1 MKTKFALLL
10 CLATTT
16 AAWAQ
21 VPGIIT
27 YQGRVTSNG
36 TNFTGTGSFR
46 FALFRPGPPL
56 TSLWSHDNS
65 SAGGS
70 MPGTAL
76 SLPVADGLF
85 TVVLGDTTVAG
96 MLSAVPASVFT
107 NQDVRLRIWFN
118 DGVSGVAQLAP
129 DQRISSAAYA
139 LMGANVPDGAITT
152 AKLADGAVTGTKIA
166 GATIATGNLAAN
178 SVNTTHIID
187 GQVQNG
193 DLANNAVT
201 TGKVLDGTLLG
212 ADLADGT
219 VGSRELASSIALG
232 ATNDTGRLDVYRTG
246 ASTPAITL
254 SGTGSQIS
262 TYGSDGLEQIRLWG
276 PAYGELL
283 LNNSLANNATAVRLT
298 AQGSTGGLLDLR
310 NTNGATRAV
319 LEGENTGGLLTLYA
333 ADGGIGA
340 VLYGNEGAGSG
351 ALSLRNT
358 NGSPRF
364 RAYGGPGSGSM
375 DVFHSNG
382 TLTFNV
388 DANEG
393 TEGAQLNMYQANGAR
408 TVQLDAEAGASGG
421 GYLGLYEG
429 DGTQTVTAS
438 ANGNGALTLR
448 QGDGSTGLWLGADNG
463 TGGGGLSLYRDNG
476 AFAGQFTIADDT
488 RGDAFLGLA
497 KGNGNWGIT
506 MRGQNASTGGG
517 AIYLY
522 DSAGAATI
530 VIDSDSSNEG
540 RIWTQVLTIT
550 GGADLSENFNVNA
563 GADKLLPGM
572 LVSIDP
578 AKPGELL
585 LSQQPYDP
593 SVAGII
599 SGAGGV
605 KTGMLMGQTGSVA
618 DGKHPVALTGR
629 VYCYVDADAGGAV
642 KPGDMLTTSATPGHA
657 MKVSDRERAF
667 GTVIGK
673 AMTALE
679 SGKGLV
685 LVLVS
690 LQ

>member
-1 MKTKFALLL
+1 MKKSLALAL

-36 TNFTGTGSFR
+36 TNFTGTGYFR
-46 FALFRPGPPL
+46 FALYRSGPV
-56 TSLWSHDNS
+56 TTLWSHNNS
-65 SAGGS
+65 SVGGG
-70 MPGTAL
+70 MPTTEIA
-76 SLPVADGLF
+76 LPVVNGLF
-85 TVVLGDTTVAG
+85 TVPLGDTTVAG
-96 MLSAVPASVFT
+96 MTAPIPASAFT
-107 NQDVRLRIWFN
+107 YEDVRLRVWFN
-118 DGVSGVAQLAP
+118 DGASGVAQLTP
-129 DQRISSAAYA
+129 DQRIASAAYA

-152 AKLADGAVTGTKIA
+152 AKLADGAITGVKIA
-166 GATIATGNLAAN
+166 DGTIATGDLAPN

-187 GQVQNG
+187 GQVQTG

-201 TGKVLDGTLLG
+201 SAKVADGTLLG
-212 ADLADGT
+212 ADLAAST
-219 VGSRELASSIALG
+219 VGTRELASTVALG
-232 ATNDTGRLDVYRTG
+232 ATNVSGRLDVFRTAANT
-246 ASTPAITL
+246 ASVSLFGSA
-254 SGTGSQIS
+254 SQIS

-276 PAYGELL
+276 STYGELL

-298 AQGSTGGLLDLR
+298 AQGSTGGQLELR

-358 NGSPRF
+358 NGNPRF

-393 TEGAQLNMYQANGAR
+393 TEGAQLNMYQASGAR
-408 TVQLDAEAGASGG
+408 TVQLDAEAGANGG
-421 GYLGLYEG
+421 GYLGLYES
-429 DGTQTVTAS
+429 DGTQTLTAT

-448 QGDGSTGLWLGADNG
+448 QGDGSTGMWLGANNG
-463 TGGGGLSLYRDNG
+463 TGGGGLSIYRDNG
-476 AFAGQFTIADDT
+476 NFAGQFTIADAT

-497 KGNGNWGIT
+497 KGNGDWGIT
-506 MRGQNASTGGG
+506 MRGQNTSTGGG

-522 DSAGAATI
+522 DSTGAATI
-530 VIDSDSSNEG
+530 VIDGDSSNEG

-550 GGADLSENFNVNA
+550 GGSDLSESFNICDA
-563 GADKLLPGM
+563 QPSEPGM
-572 LVSIDP
+572 VVCIDP
-578 AKPGELL
+578 AKPGGLV
-585 LSQQPYDP
+585 LSREPYDP
-593 SVAGII
+593 TVAGII

-605 KTGMLMGQTGSVA
+605 KTGMLMSQAGSVA

-657 MKVSDRERAF
+657 MKVSDRDRAF
-667 GTVIGK
+667 GSVIGK
-673 AMTALE
+673 AMTGLE